1 MKNQIVIKD
10 SLGIMDLNYWAEK
23 EYKRVILIMKL
34 IEETFSVDLNN
45 YPELRKSILD
55 TGNYIRRIPSMILEC
70 ATIEDNRSDIQ

>member
-55 TGNYIRRIPSMILEC
+55 TGNYIRRLPTTISEC
-70 ATIEDNRSDIQ
+70 IEVKDNRSDSK